1 MPNATTA
8 AATAAPATTKIRIP
22 QFAPLLGDQ
31 ELAQLREC
39 IETAWLTEGPK
50 TAEFIAR
57 LAALT
62 GAKHVILAPNGTLAL
77 YMALAVCGI
86 GPGDEVIVP
95 DFTFLGSASSIALTG
110 ARPVFADVSPE
121 TFNFEVDAVRRALSP
136 RTRAIMPVHIYGQA
150 AEMTPLLEL
159 AEQEDLFVIEDA
171 AQGIGV
177 LYQNRHAGTLGDL
190 GCLSFFADKTITTG
204 EGGAILTSNDEFAGR
219 LQYFRNQGRLSRGSF
234 IHPQMGWNFRLTDL
248 QSGIGIAQLDRLKT
262 IIERKRQIEDL
273 YKSRLAGLENVKFPV
288 AKEPQSRVPFRMN
301 ILVPDPEKLSE
312 HLTREGIGVRRFFY
326 PLHRQPCFNEQN
338 SRIGGEM
345 VNSIAAFDR
354 GLSLP
359 SSVKL
364 TEHEID
370 TVCEAISAFFQ

>member
-1 MPNATTA
+1 MPNAA
-8 AATAAPATTKIRIP
+8 RATATKIRIP
-22 QFAPLLGDQ
+22 QFEPLLGDE

-39 IETAWLTEGPK
+39 IETGWLTEGPK
-50 TAEFIAR
+50 TAEFIDR

-77 YMALAVCGI
+77 YMALSVCGI

-110 ARPVFADVSPE
+110 ARPVFADINRE
-121 TFNFEVDAVRRALSP
+121 TFNLDAEAVRQALSP

-150 AEMTPLLEL
+150 AEMAPLLEL
-159 AEQEDLFVIEDA
+159 AKQENLFVIEDA

-177 LYQNRHAGTLGDL
+177 SYRNRHAGTLGDL

-204 EGGAILTSNDEFAGR
+204 EGGAILTSNDEFADR
-219 LQYFRNQGRLSRGSF
+219 LQYFRNQGRLNRGSF

-248 QSGIGIAQLDRLKT
+248 QSGIGLAQLDRLET
-262 IIERKRQIEDL
+262 IIERKRQIEQL
-273 YKSRLAGLENVKFPV
+273 YKSRLDGLEDVEFPS
-288 AKEPQSRVPFRMN
+288 AKEPQCRVPFRMN
-301 ILVPDPEKLSE
+301 ILVPDPEGLAE
-312 HLTREGIGVRRFFY
+312 HLAREGVGVRRFFY

-338 SRIGGEM
+338 SRTGGAL
-345 VNSIAAFDR
+345 VNSISAFDR

-364 TEHEID
+364 TEQDID
-370 TVCEAISAFFQ
+370 TVCDAIDAFFQ

>member
-1 MPNATTA
+1 MAKATTA
-8 AATAAPATTKIRIP
+8 TATAATTATKIRIP
-22 QFAPLLGDQ
+22 QFEPLLGDE

-39 IETAWLTEGPK
+39 IETSWLTEGPK
-50 TAEFIAR
+50 TAEFVVR

-77 YMALAVCGI
+77 YMALAVCGV

-110 ARPVFADVSPE
+110 ARPVFADVSGE
-121 TFNFEVDAVRRALSP
+121 TFNLDVDAVRRALSP
-136 RTRAIMPVHIYGQA
+136 CTRAIMPVHIYGQA
-150 AEMTPLLEL
+150 AEMAPLLEL

-177 LYQNRHAGTLGDL
+177 RYRNRHAGTLGDL

-204 EGGAILTSNDEFAGR
+204 EGGAILTSNDEFADR
-219 LQYFRNQGRLSRGSF
+219 LQYFRNQGRLNRGSF
-234 IHPQMGWNFRLTDL
+234 IHPRMGWNFRLTDL
-248 QSGIGIAQLDRLKT
+248 QSGIGLAQLDRLET
-262 IIERKRQIEDL
+262 IIERKRQIEQL
-273 YKSRLAGLENVKFPV
+273 YKTRLAGLEDVAFPV

-301 ILVPDPEKLSE
+301 ILVADPEKLSE

-338 SRIGGEM
+338 SRIGGAL
-345 VNSIAAFDR
+345 VNSISAFDR

-364 TEHEID
+364 TEREID
-370 TVCEAISAFFQ
+370 TVCDAIFAFFQ

>member
-1 MPNATTA
+1 MPNT
-8 AATAAPATTKIRIP
+8 ATAVKTRIP
-22 QFAPLLGDQ
+22 QFEPFLGDE

-39 IETAWLTEGPK
+39 VETSWLTEGPK

-57 LAALT
+57 LSALT

-77 YMALAVCGI
+77 FMALSVCGI
-86 GPGDEVIVP
+86 GPGHEVIVP

-110 ARPVFADVSPE
+110 ARPVFADVSRE
-121 TFNFEVDAVRRALSP
+121 TFNLDVDSVRRALGP
-136 RTRAIMPVHIYGQA
+136 QTRAIMPVHIYGQA
-150 AEMTPLLEL
+150 AEMGPLLHL

-177 LYQNRHAGTLGDL
+177 LCENRHTGTLGDL

-204 EGGAILTSNDEFAGR
+204 EGGAILTSNDEFAHR
-219 LQYFRNQGRLSRGSF
+219 LQYFRNQGRLNRGSF

-248 QSGIGIAQLDRLKT
+248 QSGIGLAQLDRLEN
-262 IIERKRQIEDL
+262 IIQRKREL
-273 YKSRLAGLENVKFPV
+273 EESYKARLSGLPNVAFPV
-288 AKEPQSRVPFRMN
+288 VKKPHSRVPFRIN

-312 HLTREGIGVRRFFY
+312 HLTCEGVGVRRFFY
-326 PLHRQPCFNEQN
+326 PLHWQPCFREDN
-338 SRIGGEM
+338 SRIGGTM
-345 VNSIAAFDR
+345 VNSVHAFDR

-364 TEHEID
+364 TEPEID
-370 TVCEAISAFFQ
+370 YVCDAIRAFFQ